1 MNMPINSPFT
11 HLNSMTIRHK
21 LWGGFF
27 LILSVLLV
35 VSVTTLWSVENTQ
48 QRVSGMTQDYQP
60 TLIAAM
66 DLSSALKNTTTAMG
80 FYLLTQQPDYQ
91 HSYETYLQS
100 LDDAMAD
107 LQQTPLV
114 QHDADVA
121 ATVAEV
127 EALLREF
134 KSYKAKLVSLAHNLT
149 DNFSAL
155 GYAGSNI
162 NPLSREMLQAI
173 SNMLLSE
180 QEEAANVD
188 RRKLL
193 NAMADLRYSWSSV
206 INNVRIYLFYGN
218 EDALSNVKLFIQG
231 SKDLLVKIQD
241 MGVPLTF
248 EQEEALPF
256 LSDAIA
262 RWETHLKA
270 VVDLHKSDKVRMD
283 AYLIRT
289 EIGPVLDQIENK
301 LRQLS
306 QDLRDRTNDSSEE
319 LITQTQTT
327 TKVVTF
333 LLLAGIGVGVL
344 LSWLMARMI
353 VTPIRAVA
361 SAMEDI
367 ADGDGDLRRRLDV
380 QGSDEVALLAAG
392 FNRFAEK
399 TQQIIRQV
407 SQSAG
412 QLDAATG
419 EMSRITGATTQ
430 TMTQQKQQTD
440 LVAEAVNEMSA
451 AAQEVAQNAE
461 QTAQAAQ
468 HADEETHH
476 SRQIVHRAIA
486 GVDELGEDI
495 QQTSDVIEKLG
506 EDVQQIGAV
515 IGVIRD
521 ITEQTNLLALNA
533 AIEAA
538 RAGEQGRGF
547 AVVADEVRTL
557 ATRTKQSTDTIVEKV
572 EVLIRDTKLAV
583 GRMQSNTEKAKAVVG
598 VANNAGETLTAVTQA
613 VANINAM
620 TEQIASAV
628 DQQWKVAQTVN
639 ANIENIIQLANSA
652 DQAAN
657 QVSTNSGGLQTLSE
671 NLNTL
676 VAKFKV

>member
-1 MNMPINSPFT
+1 MNMPIKPPFS
-11 HLNSMTIRHK
+11 HLNAMTIRHK

-35 VSVTTLWSVENTQ
+35 VSIKTLWSVENTQ
-48 QRVSGMTQDYQP
+48 QRVSGMTQEYQP

-66 DLSSALKNTTTAMG
+66 DLSTALKDTTTAMG
-80 FYLLTQQPDYQ
+80 FYLLIQQPDYQ
-91 HSYETYLQS
+91 RSYEAYLQR
-100 LDDAMAD
+100 LDDAMAG

-114 QHDADVA
+114 QHDAEVA

-127 EALLREF
+127 EALLQEF
-134 KSYKAKLVSLAHNLT
+134 KSYKAELISLAHNLT

-180 QEEAANVD
+180 QEEAANAE

-193 NAMADLRYSWSSV
+193 TAMADLRYTWSSV

-218 EDALSNVKLFIQG
+218 EDALSNVNLFMQG
-231 SKDLLVKIQD
+231 AKDLLVKIQD

-283 AYLIRT
+283 AYMIRT
-289 EIGPVLDQIENK
+289 EIGPVLDSIDSK

-306 QDLRDRTNDSSEE
+306 QELRNRTSESGEE
-319 LITQTQTT
+319 LIDQTQTT
-327 TKVVTF
+327 TNVVTF

-367 ADGDGDLRRRLDV
+367 ADGDGDLRRRLEV

-407 SQSAG
+407 SQSVG

-419 EMSRITGATTQ
+419 EMSRISGATTQ
-430 TMTQQKQQTD
+430 TMIQQKQQTD

-451 AAQEVAQNAE
+451 AAREVAQNAE

-476 SRQIVHRAIA
+476 SRQIVHQAIA

-557 ATRTKQSTDTIVEKV
+557 ATRTQQSTDTIIEKV
-572 EVLIRDTKLAV
+572 EVLIRDTQLAV
-583 GRMQSNTEKAKAVVG
+583 DRMQTNTEKANAVVG

-613 VANINAM
+613 VANINTM
-620 TEQIASAV
+620 TEQIAGAV

-657 QVSTNSGGLQTLSE
+657 QVSTNSHGLQSLSE